1 MKTFTEY
8 WKKVVI
14 PNFPNYWSSDIIAW
28 EQDAW
33 NAYNEAETEEDKKK
47 ALDEIRR
54 LNHIIADAVVDS
66 LIDKEVV
73 DNEPKKDITLSMLEE
88 MTPEELLNKFPYT
101 KENLDYLQS
110 LFNDD
115 NVSDEDYFDECY
127 EVAEKQLKENK

>member
-8 WKKVVI
+8 WEEVVI

-33 NAYNEAETEEDKKK
+33 NAYSEAETEEGKKE
-47 ALDEIRR
+47 ALNEIRR

-73 DNEPKKDITLSMLEE
+73 
-88 MTPEELLNKFPYT
+88 
-101 KENLDYLQS
+101 
-110 LFNDD
+110 
-115 NVSDEDYFDECY
+115 SDEDYFDKCY
-127 EVAEKQLKENK
+127 EVEERQLKENK